1 MKAPVPAKLPHLH
14 TIIQNLGQPVD
25 ALAKFL
31 DISPQTM
38 LRYIREGQA
47 PRPVMLALYWE
58 TDWGR
63 SAVACDAVNWG
74 RMQYMQ
80 AMTLERKVRELQSEI
95 QKLRALLEKQT
106 AGAANAPLYFE
117 PGHRGSTR
125 SKSAPS

>member
-1 MKAPVPAKLPHLH
+1 MKAPVPAKLPQLH

-38 LRYIREGQA
+38 RRYIREGQA

-80 AMTLERKVRELQSEI
+80 NVMLQRQVTE
-95 QKLRALLEKQT
+95 LRAEVERLRSILEKQT
-106 AGAANAPLYFE
+106 AGAANAPFYFE
-117 PGHRGSTR
+117 SGPASSPGN
-125 SKSAPS
+125 A

>member
-38 LRYIREGQA
+38 RRYIREGQA

-74 RMQYMQ
+74 RMLHMQ
-80 AMTLERKVRELQSEI
+80 NMALQSQVKTLKQRI
-95 QKLRALLEKQT
+95 AKLEK
-106 AGAANAPLYFE
+106 ALADVDKAANMPFYEA
-117 PGHRGSTR
+117 R
-125 SKSAPS
+125 